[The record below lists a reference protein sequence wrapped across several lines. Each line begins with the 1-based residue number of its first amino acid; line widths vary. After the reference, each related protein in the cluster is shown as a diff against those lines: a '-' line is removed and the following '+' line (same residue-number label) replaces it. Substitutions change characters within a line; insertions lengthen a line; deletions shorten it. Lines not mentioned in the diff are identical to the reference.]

1 MFRGWKGICSESVR
15 VIFTPRLD
23 PHQVFGR
30 DGRRRGR
37 VGEPTLKRRL
47 DLVPLGRL
55 VLPRFSLQLEFLH
68 QRFCD
73 REKNRENSLVILWSC
88 VRRNRGNV
96 LLVSREE
103 GGGRGVDRDA
113 DLGVEI
119 RRGVNANDETER

>member
-1 MFRGWKGICSESVR
+1 M
-15 VIFTPRLD
+15 
-23 PHQVFGR
+23 
-30 DGRRRGR
+30 
-37 VGEPTLKRRL
+37 
-47 DLVPLGRL
+47 VPLGRL

-103 GGGRGVDRDA
+103 GGGA
-113 DLGVEI
+113 WIATPILASKFVE
-119 RRGVNANDETER
+119 A

>member
-1 MFRGWKGICSESVR
+1 M
-15 VIFTPRLD
+15 
-23 PHQVFGR
+23 
-30 DGRRRGR
+30 
-37 VGEPTLKRRL
+37 
-47 DLVPLGRL
+47 VPLGRL

-96 LLVSREE
+96 LLVSREK